1 TSEYYNTFTFLEYSK
16 QADAVFCFPCRHFSS
31 GSKDPAFTEN
41 GVTDWKNLKKKLQ
54 KHSESS
60 NHKQCF
66 ERWHLFKQSKE
77 VGSVLSQLSN
87 SHKMVVRENREY
99 AAKVTNLLLYL
110 ATQGIALRG
119 HDERQESTN
128 RGNFLELCY
137 LFASYDEAFAK
148 KLSGSFNL
156 TGHVTQNKHL
166 EIAADIVKSNI
177 IEKVQENGFKTILVD
192 EARSF
197 KQEQMTVCVR
207 YTENLE
213 IKQQFLGFVDCS
225 KQGDADAIYQNIKQ
239 FLELAGIANIPIVAQ
254 CYDGAG
260 VMAGHV
266 NGVQQKMLQDYPTAS
281 MAHKLNLVLVEA
293 CKVNRTAAGFFCTL
307 ETLFT
312 FFS

>member
-1 TSEYYNTFTFLEYSK
+1 FLEYSK

-177 IEKVQENGFKTILVD
+177 IEKVQENGFV
-192 EARSF
+192 F
-197 KQEQMTVCVR
+197 FF
-207 YTENLE
+207 
-213 IKQQFLGFVDCS
+213 FLKLFLLMKHAVS
-225 KQGDADAIYQNIKQ
+225 K
-239 FLELAGIANIPIVAQ
+239 LAGIANIPIVAQ

-260 VMAGHV
+260 VMAGH
-266 NGVQQKMLQDYPTAS
+266 QKMLQDYPTANLS
-281 MAHKLNLVLVEA
+281 DPRWACRWKNATAVKNLMRALLNSLSELSEPLYRRFIEASGLLQNVWKTELRVCLLVFESVLSIIHVAHKALQA
-293 CKVNRTAAGFFCTL
+293 QDTTL
-307 ETLFT
+307 K
-312 FFS
+312 